1 MREEVWRTFVLTI
14 HTTRWKYLFL
24 VSDNKNGNYEYNFVE
39 DRDGDNNNNNFVFQ
53 FFPPL
58 PLFFRDRISSR
69 RGKKGVCERIERNE
83 MKFHSFIHSSFIHI
97 EFSKGRKEICKNI
110 YIYKYLQSKCK
121 SLNWDVPFLSLS
133 LSLSMQHRFEP
144 NVY

>member
-69 RGKKGVCERIERNE
+69 RGKKECVKGLKGTKWNFI
-83 MKFHSFIHSSFIHI
+83 HSFIHLLYILNFQ
-97 EFSKGRKEICKNI
+97 KGERKYVKI